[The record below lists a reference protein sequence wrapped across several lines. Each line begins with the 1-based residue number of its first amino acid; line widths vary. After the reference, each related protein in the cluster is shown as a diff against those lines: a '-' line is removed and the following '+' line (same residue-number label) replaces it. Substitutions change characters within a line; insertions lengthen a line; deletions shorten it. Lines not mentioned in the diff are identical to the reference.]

1 MFLGYSRS
9 RPFAEA
15 EMLTELSAQ
24 GLPVPNVLGAICLR
38 KGMTYSGALLT
49 ERIADATTLADLLPG
64 LVDRDPVWSMIGCCL
79 RRFHAAG
86 VYHADLNARN
96 ILVDARGSVWLL
108 DFDRARWV
116 APNSRR
122 LKKNLQRLLQ
132 SLRKLDCLSAAE
144 LDSGWSDLI
153 AGYQNV

>member
-1 MFLGYSRS
+1 
-9 RPFAEA
+9 
-15 EMLTELSAQ
+15 
-24 GLPVPNVLGAICLR
+24 
-38 KGMTYSGALLT
+38 
-49 ERIADATTLADLLPG
+49 
-64 LVDRDPVWSMIGCCL
+64 MIGCCL